1 MSSSRD
7 TQPET
12 VLTVGGAIAML
23 AIAGQLLTIYS
34 DSDLSTPIGRFA
46 ALTDGLRHLAPIL
59 GASALLLAG
68 SWDTEF
74 RGRRNAI
81 AIWIGFLMLVAL
93 FALTTVI
100 PDAGKL
106 STSVLPSEWFRYQSQ
121 VVRSILY
128 LLGSILA
135 LGVALWRFLTR
146 IPLEAS
152 E

>member
-1 MSSSRD
+1 
-7 TQPET
+7 
-12 VLTVGGAIAML
+12 ML
-23 AIAGQLLTIYS
+23 AIAGQLLTLYS
-34 DSDLSTPIGRFA
+34 DSDLSTPIGRFRTM
-46 ALTDGLRHLAPIL
+46 TDGLAHLAPIL

-68 SWDTEF
+68 SWNSGV

-81 AIWIGFLMLVAL
+81 ALWIGFLMLVAL

-106 STSVLPSEWFRYQSQ
+106 STSVIPSEWFRYQSQ
-121 VVRSILY
+121 VIRSIIY

-146 IPLEAS
+146 MPLKTGE
-152 E
+152 